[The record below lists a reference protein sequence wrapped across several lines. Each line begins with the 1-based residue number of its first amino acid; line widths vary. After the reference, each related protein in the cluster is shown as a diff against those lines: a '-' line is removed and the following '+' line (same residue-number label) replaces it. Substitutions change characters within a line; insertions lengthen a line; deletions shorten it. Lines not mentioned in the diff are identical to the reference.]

1 MNQKTTKTLPDKRP
15 FEERVLARFDVFD
28 ARFDSIDARFDQV
41 DSRFDTVDGRLE
53 QLEARNYDT
62 KPIWERALAAIT
74 ETRFEVG
81 EIKTKVSA
89 IEGKVGAIEGKVGA
103 IERKVGA
110 IETKVNVIEAKVQ
123 ILENDVNIIKID
135 QRSTRNEL
143 IDIRR
148 DLKHRIG
155 EKVDMILRFF
165 LENRE
170 DIRDAEARI
179 RELESKIA

>member
-1 MNQKTTKTLPDKRP
+1 MNEKTTKTLSDKRP

-41 DSRFDTVDGRLE
+41 DSRFDNVDGRLE

-74 ETRFEVG
+74 ETRFDVG
-81 EIKTKVSA
+81 EIKTKVS
-89 IEGKVGAIEGKVGA
+89 AIEGKVGA

-123 ILENDVNIIKID
+123 ILENDVNSIKID

>member
-1 MNQKTTKTLPDKRP
+1 LCRSMNEKTTKNLPDKRP
-15 FEERVLARFDVFD
+15 FEERVIARFDAFD
-28 ARFDSIDARFDQV
+28 ARFDSIDARFDRV
-41 DSRFDTVDGRLE
+41 DSQFDNVNGRLE
-53 QLEARNYDT
+53 QLEARNYNT

-81 EIKTKVSA
+81 EIKIKVSV
-89 IEGKVGAIEGKVGA
+89 IEGKVS
-103 IERKVGA
+103 A

-123 ILENDVNIIKID
+123 ILENDVNSIKID

-155 EKVDMILRFF
+155 EKVDLILRFF

-179 RELESKIA
+179 RELESKLA